1 MELLKKLSRFVSA
14 DGGSLKA
21 RIMRSAFWV
30 GLQHIGITLLTVIRS
45 IALARIL
52 TPEIFGLMGIATVV
66 LRATDAFTR
75 PGVGQ
80 ALIARQKDFEE
91 AAGTAFSMLVA
102 RGVFLAAVMCALA
115 PVIAHFYEE
124 AELGPMLFALSAV
137 FVVNSFS
144 NINIIARQR
153 ELDFKRQSLLS
164 QATNVIGAVITIG
177 MAWWL
182 RSVWALVI
190 GQIAQA
196 AINTLLSYVFIPGRV
211 RFAFDKE
218 VFKDLIGYGKFVTG
232 SSLLLYI
239 CTELD
244 TAVIGKILGPEQLG
258 YYALAM
264 TISTLVTITLT
275 RIASSIMM
283 PAYSKLQTDFVALRA
298 AYLRVLSI
306 VMMLV
311 LQASIGLAV
320 VAHPF
325 VDVVYGEK
333 WLPAVLPLQM
343 LAIFGIF
350 RALMSFAGYLFEG
363 IGHPEVAF
371 KLGAMRLV
379 ALAPLI
385 VPFVM
390 GWGNAGAALAVTLGG
405 LVQWAAGFYYLNKFV
420 QITPKAIFGTLW
432 RPLWTSLIMGAAVY
446 GMGYLV
452 NANSIP
458 GLAAVVA
465 VGFAVFVVLN
475 IRVLKS
481 YLPKRK
487 AAA

>member
-14 DGGSLKA
+14 DGGTIKA

-45 IALARIL
+45 VALARML

-80 ALIARQKDFEE
+80 ALIARQKDFEA
-91 AAGTAFSMLVA
+91 AAGTAFTMLVA
-102 RGVFLAAVMCALA
+102 RGVFLALVMCAAA
-115 PVIAHFYEE
+115 PLIAHFYEE

-153 ELDFKRQSLLS
+153 ELDFKSQSLLS
-164 QATNVIGAVITIG
+164 QATQVIGTIVTIA
-177 MAWWL
+177 MAWWM
-182 RSVWALVI
+182 RSVWALVV
-190 GQIAQA
+190 GQVAQA
-196 AINTLLSYVFIPGRV
+196 VINTLLSYVFIPGRV

-232 SSLLLYI
+232 SSLLLYV

-244 TAVIGKILGPEQLG
+244 AAVIGKVLGPEQLG

-264 TISTLVTITLT
+264 TVSTLVTITLT

-283 PAYSKLQTDFVALRA
+283 PAYSKLQGDLPALRA
-298 AYLRVLSI
+298 AYLRVLSM

-311 LQASIGLAV
+311 LPASIGLAV
-320 VAHPF
+320 AAEPF

-333 WLPAVLPLQM
+333 WAPAVLPLQM

-350 RALMSFAGYLFEG
+350 RALMSFSGYLFDG
-363 IGHPEVAF
+363 IGRPEVAF
-371 KLGAMRLV
+371 KLGAMRLI

-385 VPFVM
+385 VPLVM
-390 GWGNAGAALAVTLGG
+390 GWGNAGAAIAVTIGG
-405 LVQWAAGFYYLNKFV
+405 LVQWGAGYYYLNKFV
-420 QITPKAIFGTLW
+420 QITPKQIWLTLW
-432 RPLWTSLIMGAAVY
+432 RPLWTSVVMGAAVI
-446 GMGYLV
+446 GMGHVVDAYNVLGLGLV
-452 NANSIP
+452 V
-458 GLAAVVA
+458 GVGVVA
-465 VGFAVFVVLN
+465 YLALN
-475 IRVLKS
+475 LSVLKS
-481 YLPKRK
+481 YLPGRK